1 VHRCFRLT
9 IAATVVAT
17 GLSGAA
23 GIGVSA
29 AALLSTAAAAPNCPT
44 VNATIVKAA
53 LGGSPVAPPAQT
65 PSTNTF
71 DGYKASVVTCTYAST
86 INISYSTPAT
96 VADYNL
102 ALATLK
108 HATAVKMVS
117 GIGNGAFSGT
127 GSNTVASYNATTK
140 KSTTTTV
147 TTDNLWVLVTGKTF
161 FEISA
166 SKVTPAQEETLA
178 KKMVPLV

>member
-1 VHRCFRLT
+1 MHTRSRLT
-9 IAATVVAT
+9 IASIIAAT
-17 GLSGAA
+17 GFA
-23 GIGVSA
+23 GIALSA
-29 AALLSTAAAAPNCPT
+29 AATASTAAAAPNCPT
-44 VNATIVKAA
+44 VSAAVVKAA

-65 PSTNTF
+65 PNTNTF
-71 DGYKASVVTCTYAST
+71 DGYKASVVSCTYAAT

-96 VADYNL
+96 MADYKL
-102 ALATLK
+102 ALATLT
-108 HATAVKMVS
+108 HATAVKTVS
-117 GIGNGAFSGT
+117 GIGNAAFSGT
-127 GSNTVASYNATTK
+127 GSNTVAAYNAATK

>member
-1 VHRCFRLT
+1 MQRRLRLT
-9 IAATVVAT
+9 VAATIVAT
-17 GLSGAA
+17 GLGGVA
-23 GIGVSA
+23 GLGLSA
-29 AALLSTAAAAPNCPT
+29 AAAVSAAAAPNCAT
-44 VNATIVKAA
+44 VSAATVKAA
-53 LGGSPVAPPAQT
+53 LGGSPATPSPQT

-71 DGYKASVVTCTYAST
+71 DGYKASAVTCTYAST
-86 INISYSTPAT
+86 ISISYSTPAT

-108 HATAVKMVS
+108 NVAHAKTVS
-117 GIGNGAFSGT
+117 GIGNDAFSGT
-127 GSNTVASYNATTK
+127 GGNTISSYNAKTK
-140 KSTTTTV
+140 KTTTTNV

-166 SKVTPAQEETLA
+166 SKVTPAQEEALA